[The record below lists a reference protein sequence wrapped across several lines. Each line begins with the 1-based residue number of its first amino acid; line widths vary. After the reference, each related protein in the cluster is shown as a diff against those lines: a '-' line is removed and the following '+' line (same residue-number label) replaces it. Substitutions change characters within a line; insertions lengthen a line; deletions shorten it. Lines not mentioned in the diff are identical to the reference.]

1 MKKHIIRILII
12 VLILALLGTGAWIFV
27 RRNKVKSLYQA
38 NCDFV
43 VNEDSSTLISKMTYA
58 QNLYSAIL
66 SSESRLTTLQT
77 IIIKMDEFEKD
88 LNSYL
93 VLSTAKAYKTKK
105 LSKSYSSLIKS
116 RKTLINNYDE
126 YITRMSGDINADGPA
141 IQILYNNLFNKT
153 VDYLYS
159 YNNCFQQT
167 SNYVF
172 SKVYKADSIKSELY
186 TMYSLGV
193 TNLLNNISNNKF
205 SSTTLITK
213 LNNGITLFNGNIKLV
228 DAIKGGE
235 FSVEA
240 LNFKKYFNNSDLS
253 ILINNFNTYYN
264 STINLDTET
273 SNEKLAIYYAKLI
286 LEI

>member
-38 NCDFV
+38 SCDFV
-43 VNEDSSTLISKMTYA
+43 INEDSSTLISKMTNA
-58 QNLYSAIL
+58 QNLYNSIL
-66 SSESRLTTLQT
+66 SSESRLTTLKT

-93 VLSTAKAYKTKK
+93 VLSTAKAHKTKR

-153 VDYLYS
+153 VGYLYS